1 MNFNTRM
8 ILTIFITIYFVN
20 NLTKK
25 LLIIQIKNEAETE
38 KKSDIEAKKKSQNQT
53 EKKKE
58 VENEKNSESNEVI
71 KNKEINDFK
80 KKINKIIKKQ
90 KHEYPD
96 YSSNINQFFLQ
107 KTIK

>member
-38 KKSDIEAKKKSQNQT
+38 KKSDIEAKKKNQT
-53 EKKKE
+53 GKKIE

-71 KNKEINDFK
+71 KNKEIDDFK
-80 KKINKIIKKQ
+80 KTINKIIKKQ
-90 KHEYPD
+90 KNEYPD

>member
-20 NLTKK
+20 KLTKK
-25 LLIIQIKNEAETE
+25 LLIIQIKNEVETE
-38 KKSDIEAKKKSQNQT
+38 KKSDVEAKKKNQT
-53 EKKKE
+53 GKKIE

-90 KHEYPD
+90 KNEYPD